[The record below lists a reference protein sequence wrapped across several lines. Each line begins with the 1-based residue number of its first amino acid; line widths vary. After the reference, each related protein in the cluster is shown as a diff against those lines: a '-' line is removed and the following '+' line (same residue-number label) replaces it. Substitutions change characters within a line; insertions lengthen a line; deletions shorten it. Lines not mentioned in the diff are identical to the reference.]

1 MMDEDLSFVMP
12 YTQFEVLNRRYKVDL
27 YYEQIKLAI
36 EIYENHHEYQIDG
49 DDLRIKEISGELG
62 CSFEIVKVSDI
73 ENIYSEIKRLK
84 KVILQ
89 KVNELKKQNHFVDWN
104 PVSHS
109 IEQVQRAYPN
119 AIFFQATGQIDNNGY
134 DPIRGPIKI
143 DESKRSNADLFVTY
157 SGGTYPTI
165 ISVCCINENTWNA
178 FDPDPNR
185 GFYQTGNE
193 IVNHPLISSGM
204 TQWNIKSNR
213 YYGDNLKKT

>member
-1 MMDEDLSFVMP
+1 MDKYKKQYLLEQVNRLKTKNYEIGFLAPLMMDEDLSFVMP
-12 YTQFEVLNRRYKVDL
+12 YTQF
-27 YYEQIKLAI
+27 
-36 EIYENHHEYQIDG
+36 